1 MMTEVKTDFKPSRGR
16 SPIFLG
22 IFGFLCLFFFCTFC
36 SLGVWQVERL
46 GWKENLIKKVDERIH
61 LEPTAAPAKSEWPNV
76 TYDKDEYLPVTLTGH
91 FLNDKE
97 VLVVTIANEEMGYW
111 VLTPMQT
118 KDGAVTFINRGFIP
132 MDDREKPSRKA
143 GNIEGE
149 TTVTGLLRMSEGGG
163 FFPRKND
170 PDNDIWYTRQLPAM
184 AKKVG
189 LTDVAPYFIDA
200 DKTKNIGGL
209 PIGGLTVVSFPNN
222 HLSYAITWFTLAIG
236 VFAAS
241 IFLIITERRRR
252 RGVTN
257 E

>member
-1 MMTEVKTDFKPSRGR
+1 MMSEIKTNPKPSKGR

-22 IFGFLCLFFFCTFC
+22 IFGFLCLFFFCAFC

-46 GWKENLIKKVDERIH
+46 GWKENLIKNANERVH
-61 LEPTAAPAKSEWPNV
+61 LAPVPAPAKSEWGTV
-76 TYDKDEYLPVTLTGH
+76 TYDKDEYRPVTLTGH

-97 VLVVTIANEEMGYW
+97 VLVTAVADETTGYW
-111 VLTPMQT
+111 VLTPMET
-118 KDGAVTFINRGFIP
+118 NDGAVTFINRGFIP
-132 MDDREKPSRKA
+132 MDNRNQQSRKA

-163 FFPRKND
+163 FFPRKNN
-170 PDNDIWYTRQLPAM
+170 PDSNIWYTRQLPAM

-189 LTDVAPYFIDA
+189 LTEVAPYFIDA

-222 HLSYAITWFTLAIG
+222 HLSYAITWFILAIG

-241 IFLIITERRRR
+241 IFLIISERRRR
-252 RGVTN
+252 RGVMY